1 MEITTPLTKL
11 EEYPKVKSSTTD
23 STTTF
28 SSTTPTTTTS
38 TSTEVITVISV
49 EPPENPSSVSSKVDN
64 TSSTT
69 DSMKLV
75 EDSATEIL
83 FTTLP
88 VTTSSTTT
96 TKTTTASRST
106 IATVSQ
112 PRPFGFTRRRFSSSE
127 ATTTT
132 TTSGSSSR
140 SKVSITS
147 RNSTR
152 PSSPFLGRVR
162 SRTRPANRIAEDE
175 SLEQVD
181 APQVETSTFKS
192 KDSSRS
198 RNRGSSRFTL
208 PTSRS
213 RTKDV
218 STNSVPSPRFRER
231 GRTTISTTISTTT
244 IDNDS
249 KKKYR
254 RPSRVSNTE
263 SIKTNELDDSP
274 IVRITQG
281 SHTKNSSFRS
291 RSKSSDK
298 ENDNVTNI
306 RVFKRPTVNRELYNR
321 TKQTKKRNNVQEPL
335 QKVNVES
342 YQKQITSI
350 TPNILGSSTITE
362 NDKIEKNVIDQEAAK
377 EDATIVDS
385 AIESNTIEP
394 TYISQVKPVT
404 LIDITTPSS
413 NNKVDYTSDR
423 PDDAVATTTVHI
435 ETHEFNP
442 NLVIIVT
449 EHVESTSEA
458 PRRRKIILRRKPIS
472 SNSTVEAEEEKKPE
486 VFRRRKVLK
495 RIRPLQNTSS
505 PISTE
510 VSLEEEALEDSSLFP
525 ESTTPTGDSEDIE
538 KTTITADQTEVISLN
553 KDVEELPV
561 ATEFTK
567 EMQDSTLAITEATL
581 STDYNLDGSTKI
593 ILETPAVETMTTSNR
608 EATDFLS
615 SAAISTINTYA
626 DEEYQSTS
634 EMNVEAT
641 TMESTLA
648 TATIDNTESSAL
660 LEETSVPEESENLS
674 TQIITTL
681 SEPDSTRAQITT
693 ELFTESDSSLP
704 SRPNFESRYARLKFI
719 RKNHVLPSETNATDR
734 YSTVLSSTENSNLEV
749 LSRRRN
755 NLFIRR
761 HPVSSTTV
769 NVPRD
774 DFKSQEEKQ
783 DTNNRSH
790 DLIRQEVAEDTTL
803 KNRPISTVALSND
816 FAGFWKSY
824 TTASSRNQI
833 SNSSIRI
840 DDIDDRK
847 VAETE
852 DTYQSTLI
860 TTSKSEIRPRYK
872 IPVILKRPFDP
883 EEALSPKRYH
893 SLDSAPEES
902 EETPETKETSL
913 RQSNFRQP
921 RTRYKLQ
928 NRNNI
933 KTDEEPTS
941 SSPESTSTWQ
951 YFRTRLY
958 SKRPSS
964 TSTEATI
971 TETLIPAR
979 KFDYAADAFHRK
991 QQSFKTT
998 TPRSNDL
1005 FDSQNLIDP
1014 DYTSVTTAKPS
1025 VTRLVT
1031 SVTESGTTE
1040 RQKILIKTKYSS
1052 LTSNTR
1058 ISADQFSSTT
1068 PSLVSVTGLDDESF
1082 NEIRQSVERSTLPIE
1097 GEFNYHY
1104 DNRFTTES
1112 QEPSTIEIESVFS
1125 NLIADKSSAK

>member
-1 MEITTPLTKL
+1 M
-11 EEYPKVKSSTTD
+11 
-23 STTTF
+23 
-28 SSTTPTTTTS
+28 
-38 TSTEVITVISV
+38 
-49 EPPENPSSVSSKVDN
+49 
-64 TSSTT
+64 
-69 DSMKLV
+69 
-75 EDSATEIL
+75 
-83 FTTLP
+83 
-88 VTTSSTTT
+88 
-96 TKTTTASRST
+96 
-106 IATVSQ
+106 
-112 PRPFGFTRRRFSSSE
+112 
-127 ATTTT
+127 
-132 TTSGSSSR
+132 
-140 SKVSITS
+140 
-147 RNSTR
+147 
-152 PSSPFLGRVR
+152 
-162 SRTRPANRIAEDE
+162 
-175 SLEQVD
+175 
-181 APQVETSTFKS
+181 
-192 KDSSRS
+192 
-198 RNRGSSRFTL
+198 
-208 PTSRS
+208 
-213 RTKDV
+213 
-218 STNSVPSPRFRER
+218 
-231 GRTTISTTISTTT
+231 
-244 IDNDS
+244 
-249 KKKYR
+249 
-254 RPSRVSNTE
+254 
-263 SIKTNELDDSP
+263 DDSP

-281 SHTKNSSFRS
+281 RKRNSSLRS
-291 RSKSSDK
+291 RSESSDE

-350 TPNILGSSTITE
+350 TPNVLGSSTIAE
-362 NDKIEKNVIDQEAAK
+362 NDKIEKNDLINVVDQE
-377 EDATIVDS
+377 EATIVDS
-385 AIESNTIEP
+385 AVESNTIEP
-394 TYISQVKPVT
+394 TYVSQVKPVT
-404 LIDITTPSS
+404 LIDITTASS

-423 PDDAVATTTVHI
+423 PDDAVATTTAHI

-449 EHVESTSEA
+449 EPAESVSEA
-458 PRRRKIILRRKPIS
+458 PRRRKVILRRKPIS

-486 VFRRRKVLK
+486 AFRRRKVLK
-495 RIRPLQNTSS
+495 RKRPLQNTSS

-510 VSLEEEALEDSSLFP
+510 VSLEEETLEDSSLLP
-525 ESTTPTGDSEDIE
+525 ESTTPTADNEE
-538 KTTITADQTEVISLN
+538 KTTIAADQTEIISLS
-553 KDVEELPV
+553 KDAEELPV
-561 ATEFTK
+561 ATGFTK
-567 EMQDSTLAITEATL
+567 EMQDSTLAVTEATL
-581 STDYNLDGSTKI
+581 STDYNLDDFTKI
-593 ILETPAVETMTTSNR
+593 ILETPAVETTTISNR

-681 SEPDSTRAQITT
+681 STSEPDSTRAQITT
-693 ELFTESDSSLP
+693 ELFTESDLSSA

-719 RKNHVLPSETNATDR
+719 RKNHVLPSETNATNR
-734 YSTVLSSTENSNLEV
+734 YPTVLSSTENSNLEV

-761 HPVSSTTV
+761 HPVSSTTA
-769 NVPRD
+769 NVSRD
-774 DFKSQEEKQ
+774 DLKYQEEKQ

-803 KNRPISTVALSND
+803 KNKPISTVALSND
-816 FAGFWKSY
+816 FAEFWKSY

-833 SNSSIRI
+833 NNSSIRVEA
-840 DDIDDRK
+840 IDDRK
-847 VAETE
+847 VTETE
-852 DTYQSTLI
+852 DITYQSTLI

-913 RQSNFRQP
+913 RQSSFRQP

-928 NRNNI
+928 NRDNI

-941 SSPESTSTWQ
+941 SSPEPTSTWQ

-964 TSTEATI
+964 TSTEATV

-1005 FDSQNLIDP
+1005 FDSQNLVDL

-1068 PSLVSVTGLDDESF
+1068 PSLVSVTGLDDESL
-1082 NEIRQSVERSTLPIE
+1082 NEIRQGVERSTLPIE
-1097 GEFNYHY
+1097 GEFSYHY